1 MKRPSLTAIGLS
13 LLGTATIA
21 AACSSTTEAPTST
34 STTATATTTTTAGTG
49 GAGGKGS
56 GGEGGLFV
64 QEAGPPCAEDGT
76 PCEDGGI
83 CAGGMCCAGG
93 KACAKACCGDAEVC
107 SFQICVTP
115 GAICVDATDC
125 PPDQYCE
132 YSLGTASD
140 AGAPDASCQG
150 GATLHD
156 GKCLPKPPECPPGQD
171 PGPDDAITCLAK
183 CEYLPPPSP
192 LTPALKYAWGN
203 TADPK
208 AKDSVMMAPAV
219 IQLDDDNCDGKVD
232 ERDIPE
238 IVFLSFV
245 NGAYNTNGT
254 LHAISIVNGAVVEK
268 WAVPPSAVSPDN
280 PGRSIAAG
288 NIDGV
293 PGNEIV
299 ACTADNKVRAH
310 RADGSELWLSKPST
324 SDCIM
329 PSLADLDQDGKVEV
343 IVEGHVLDG
352 ATGAEVV
359 PAFSPPSKAN
369 VIVSDV
375 DNPPDGKLDLVTAGR
390 VYRSNGTLLADS
402 GLVNEALLDTW
413 SRAYPAVGDLDKDGV
428 PEIVAS
434 YGPAAASGV
443 HRLLVWHI
451 DPQAPGGFKVIR
463 QNVNINGM
471 LSPSLCLAGS
481 NGNLRG
487 GGPPTIA
494 DFNGDGT
501 PDVALAGGIGYAVF
515 DGKKLMDPNVPD
527 DQTILWIKQ
536 TQDCSSA
543 FTGSSVFDFN
553 GDGKAE
559 VIYAD
564 ELNLHIYNGPD
575 GTELF
580 TTCNTNGTLFEYPL
594 VADVDNDGQA
604 DIVVVSNNYYA
615 PFKCQDGTQT
625 TGVRIFGDLA
635 GNWVRTRR
643 VWNQHAYHVTNVA
656 EDGTIPAVEMPNY
669 TQPKLNNFR
678 QNVQPLGEFS
688 APDLVVSVFPVC
700 GAGYSLVARV
710 RNIGAAS
717 APAGI
722 PVGFYLGA
730 PGSGQPLGA
739 GPVATTKVLYSAEAE
754 DVVLDL
760 PNAPP
765 ELLNGS
771 KTVYAVVDDMA
782 PAHVWHEC
790 RVDNNTSKAVKGTCK
805 GAQ

>member
-1 MKRPSLTAIGLS
+1 MKRPSFAALS
-13 LLGTATIA
+13 LLVTAVA
-21 AACSSTTEAPTST
+21 ADLAACSGSTTTPS
-34 STTATATTTTTAGTG
+34 SSGTTATGATTTGTG
-49 GAGGKGS
+49 GAGGKGN
-56 GGEGGLFV
+56 GGEGGLLL
-64 QEAGPPCAEDGT
+64 EDAGNPCAEDGN
-76 PCEDGGI
+76 PCEDGGV
-83 CAGGMCCAGG
+83 CAGGACCVGGNACAAKCCAE
-93 KACAKACCGDAEVC
+93 AEVC
-107 SFQICVTP
+107 SFQTCVTP
-115 GAICVDATDC
+115 GLPCVDAADC
-125 PPDQYCE
+125 PADQYCE
-132 YSLGTASD
+132 YSLGESSD
-140 AGAPDASCQG
+140 AGAADASCQG
-150 GATLHD
+150 GANLQS
-156 GKCLPKPPECPPGQD
+156 GKCLPKPPECAPGEE

-183 CEYLPPPSP
+183 CEYVPPSVP
-192 LTPALKYAWGN
+192 LTPVLKYAWGS
-203 TADPK
+203 TA
-208 AKDSVMMAPAV
+208 AAAFKDSVMMAPVV

-238 IVFLSFV
+238 IVFLSFASA
-245 NGAYNTNGT
+245 NYNSNGT

-268 WAVPPSAVSPDN
+268 WTVPPSAVSPAN

-299 ACTADNKVRAH
+299 TCTADNRVRAH
-310 RADGSELWLSKPST
+310 RADGSELWLSKPSA

-352 ATGAEVV
+352 VTGAEIV
-359 PAFSPPSKAN
+359 PALMPQSKGN
-369 VIVSDV
+369 LIVSDV
-375 DNPPDGKLDLVTAGR
+375 DNPPDGKLDLVTASR
-390 VYRSNGTLLADS
+390 VYRAGGALVVDT
-402 GLVNEALLDTW
+402 GLVNEGLLDTW
-413 SRAYPAVGDLDKDGV
+413 ARAYPAVGDLDKDGV
-428 PEIVAS
+428 PEVVAS
-434 YGPAAASGV
+434 YGPAAANGI
-443 HRLLVWHI
+443 HRLLVWHL

-463 QNVNINGM
+463 QSVDINGM
-471 LSPSLCLAGS
+471 LNPALCGAGS
-481 NGNLRG
+481 NGNVRG

-501 PDVALAGGIGYAVF
+501 PDVALAGGVGYAVF
-515 DGKKLMDPNVPD
+515 DGKKLMDPLVPD

-580 TTCNTNGTLFEYPL
+580 KACNTNGTLFEYPL

-604 DIVVVSNNYYA
+604 DIVVVSNNYHA
-615 PFKCQDGTQT
+615 PFKCLDGTQT

-656 EDGTIPAVEMPNY
+656 EDGTIPAVELPNY

-688 APDLVVSVFPVC
+688 APDLVASVFPLC
-700 GAGYSLVARV
+700 GASYALVARV
-710 RNIGAAS
+710 RNVGSAS

-722 PVGFYLGA
+722 PVGFYLGT
-730 PGSGQPLGA
+730 PGSGVPLA
-739 GPVATTKVLYSAEAE
+739 GSPLLTTKVLYSAEAE
-754 DVVLDL
+754 DIVLEL

-765 ELLNGS
+765 ELLNGA
-771 KTVYAVVDDMA
+771 KTVYVVVDDQA
-782 PAHVWHEC
+782 PAHAWHEC
-790 RVDNNTSKAVKGTCK
+790 KVDNNTSKAVKGTCK